1 MTRSEGGDSA
11 NFLKVVA
18 ERDLYLRLLELGQ
31 QTELEPFL
39 RDALALIVEMTGA
52 RQGYLEVYDEDDP
65 DSHRWSIASGL
76 PDSEVK
82 GVLAAISR
90 GIIAEALA
98 TGKTIVTPSALLDER
113 FRERESVI
121 TGPNQAVLCTP
132 LGEDGTRGALYL
144 QGRAGAGM
152 FPEPDCRNAEIFA
165 RHVGALATRLL
176 KEHRRITSEDPTRS
190 LRESLRLQG
199 VVGRSKA
206 LASVLSQVALVA
218 PLDVTVLLTGDPG
231 TGKSLLARVIHDNGP
246 RKGQPF
252 VEVSCGTLPDNLV
265 QSELFGHKR
274 GAFTDAHTDKLG
286 RVAVAEGGTLF
297 LDEIGVLSQNAQT
310 ALLQLLQSKQY
321 SPLGAESAKPLQANV
336 RVVAATNI
344 DLERAV
350 ADRHFREDL
359 YYRLRVLPIRVPSLA
374 ERREDVP
381 ELAIFLC
388 EEACRRDGLPLLTL
402 SRNALRAIADASW
415 PGNIRQ
421 LGHAV
426 EAAAIRAAAE
436 GAAQIECRHVFPDIV
451 ASAETP
457 GSLTFQDATR
467 RFQRGLLIE
476 VLEDTGWNVVD
487 TARRLDLTRSHVY
500 NLIRAF
506 GLQRRE

>member
-1 MTRSEGGDSA
+1 
-11 NFLKVVA
+11 
-18 ERDLYLRLLELGQ
+18 
-31 QTELEPFL
+31 
-39 RDALALIVEMTGA
+39 MTGA

-76 PDSEVK
+76 PEDEVQ

-98 TGKTIVTPSALLDER
+98 TGKTIVTPSVLLDER
-113 FRERESVI
+113 FRERASVI

-132 LGEDGTRGALYL
+132 LGDDGTRGVLYL
-144 QGRAGAGM
+144 QGRASAGL
-152 FPEPDCRNAEIFA
+152 FPEPDRRNAEIFA

-176 KEHRRITSEDPTRS
+176 KEHRRLTAEDPTRS

-199 VVGRSKA
+199 VIGRSKA
-206 LASVLSQVALVA
+206 LATALSQVALVA
-218 PLDVTVLLTGDPG
+218 PLDVTVLLTGDAG

-274 GAFTDAHTDKLG
+274 GAFTDAHSDKLG

-297 LDEIGVLSQNAQT
+297 LDEIGVLSQSAQT

-321 SPLGAESAKPLQANV
+321 SPLGDESARPLQANV
-336 RVVAATNI
+336 RVIAATNI
-344 DLERAV
+344 DLKRAV
-350 ADRHFREDL
+350 AERQFREDL
-359 YYRLRVLPIRVPSLA
+359 YYRLQVLPIRVPSLA
-374 ERREDVP
+374 ERREDIP
-381 ELAIFLC
+381 ELAAFLC
-388 EEACRRDGLPLLTL
+388 DEACRRDGLPVLSL
-402 SRNALRAIADASW
+402 SRNAVRAITAASW
-415 PGNIRQ
+415 PGNVRE
-421 LGHAV
+421 LAHSV

-436 GAAQIECRHVFPDIV
+436 GAAQIECRHVFPDII
-451 ASAETP
+451 ATDENEA
-457 GSLTFQDATR
+457 SLTFQEATR
-467 RFQRGLLIE
+467 RFQRDLLMG
-476 VLEDTGWNVVD
+476 VLDDTRWNIVD
-487 TARRLDLTRSHVY
+487 TARRLDLTRSHIY

-506 GLQRRE
+506 GFHRHD